1 MNWRVIVRFSLNND
15 TPNSAFRNAIVAILE
30 ANGINR
36 TATGTWES
44 PAIPQPDAA
53 QCIADVLT
61 QLANPT
67 TVAGVNPSAH
77 LDHIWV
83 YMDCA

>member
-1 MNWRVIVRFSLNND
+1 MNWRVIIRFSLNND
-15 TPNSAFRNAIVAILE
+15 TTSARRNAVASLLQ

-44 PAIPQPDAA
+44 AAIPEAQAA

-67 TVAGVNPSAH
+67 GVGGVNPAAQ
-77 LDHIWV
+77 LDHVWV
-83 YMDCA
+83 YMDAA